1 MRVPFSLA
9 RYMYFVATGW
19 LFATCDP
26 KKTSRSV
33 PIQSLYEH
41 VEAAYPIERFS
52 AVVLGA

>member
-33 PIQSLYEH
+33 PIQTLYEH